1 LRKELCQTRAA
12 GLVARKYCLQLDI
25 IGSVQ
30 LLQYDKHWP
39 HSTLDQK
46 KEQALM
52 WETFEQAQSL
62 IEKRSMSNIVR
73 IQKCSTLKKKIGFN
87 LNTKSNIL
95 FLQYFS
101 G

>member
-12 GLVARKYCLQLDI
+12 GSVARIYFLQLDI

-39 HSTLDQK
+39 QSTLDQN

-62 IEKRSMSNIVR
+62 IEKWSMSNIVR
-73 IQKCSTLKKKIGFN
+73 IQKCSTLKKIFGFN
-87 LNTKSNIL
+87 LNTESNIL

>member
-1 LRKELCQTRAA
+1 LRKELCQTKAA
-12 GLVARKYCLQLDI
+12 GLVARKYYLQLDI

-73 IQKCSTLKKKIGFN
+73 IQKCSTLKKKNWF
-87 LNTKSNIL
+87 
-95 FLQYFS
+95 
-101 G
+101 

>member
-1 LRKELCQTRAA
+1 MGGEGEEAIAGVMKEERSQPICLVFDWGLETWKAGNVRKELCQTRAA

-39 HSTLDQK
+39 QSTLDQK

-52 WETFEQAQSL
+52 WETFEQAQS
-62 IEKRSMSNIVR
+62 
-73 IQKCSTLKKKIGFN
+73 QTL
-87 LNTKSNIL
+87 
-95 FLQYFS
+95 
-101 G
+101 